1 VLRRPVIGTLN
12 NSSATISIRVVRHGK
27 TLPVWGARFPDW
39 HRSPD
44 DSKKRCLIMVKRLQ
58 ERDSKLR
65 LSAVEAALRLT
76 AVLLLSLATVS
87 LMQAQTFTTLYNFTG
102 STDGAYPYAGVVQD
116 EMGNLY
122 GVAPPTAAI

>member
-1 VLRRPVIGTLN
+1 
-12 NSSATISIRVVRHGK
+12 
-27 TLPVWGARFPDW
+27 
-39 HRSPD
+39 
-44 DSKKRCLIMVKRLQ
+44 MVKRLQ